1 MVKFYDDDDDDD
13 DDDELLIKNC
23 FCGMVD
29 HRKALGLIFNRY
41 HCIKFSPLPISD
53 TLQTKFEPAQNL
65 SSEFV
70 ERNCAA
76 VITTKPRGFLTGFKQ
91 VLRSFSRRF

>member
-13 DDDELLIKNC
+13 DDDDGDDDDNELLMKHC

-41 HCIKFSPLPISD
+41 HYIKFSPLRISD

-70 ERNCAA
+70 E
-76 VITTKPRGFLTGFKQ
+76 
-91 VLRSFSRRF
+91 